1 MTFELIHKPT
11 FTNQLLRIP
20 RERIGQ
26 VLDKIERELRADP
39 APHDPVKKKLH
50 GYKGDVY
57 RLRSG
62 DYRVLYTYG
71 DGWVTLLGVDDR
83 KDVYRGEQLVAEE
96 PEILI
101 RAIPSVD
108 DWLEPK
114 PVTPA
119 WSMQRAQA
127 PRITPVPLEAPMDLP
142 MALTPD
148 LLRRLQIPAAYLDT
162 LCACAT
168 FDDLFAA
175 QIPEY
180 LRERL
185 FDNLT
190 ATNPDQTLNQPS
202 FVTGSVDNLLRF
214 TEGKLTAFLLQLSP
228 EQERFVT
235 RALHAQG
242 PTLLKGGPGSGKST
256 IALYRT
262 QALVRDLA
270 STPSPRILF
279 TTYTNALVTASRQLL
294 ETLLGADVRAV
305 EVRTVDSL
313 LKQIASPD
321 LKMYRMATRDDLA
334 EVMAAA
340 VATVQFHGDELQQRA
355 QRNALA
361 HLSPEYVVEELL
373 SVIEARRL
381 MAVQQYLQAG
391 RPGRRVPLNT
401 TQRTALW
408 RLRERFD
415 EELNARGL
423 LTWERIRSMAADRVA
438 AGGGPA
444 PYDAVVVDEAQDLN
458 PCALWTLTAL
468 CRTPHRLFI
477 TADANQSIYGAGFR
491 WSDVHEDLRFS
502 GRTGVLHTNFR
513 STREIG
519 EAAHSYLSAG
529 ALDDEPSDQQ
539 YRNSGPQPA
548 MRAVRDDAEEVDFLR
563 QFLPGAARE
572 FHLGIG
578 SCAVLCPSERSGR
591 AIASA
596 LRDCGVRAQFMAGR
610 DLDLSAQVVKV
621 ITLQSSKGLEFPV
634 VALAGFIQSRLSSDN
649 VGDADERA
657 EASARERRL
666 LFVGMTRAM
675 RALLVLTPARSD
687 DPLFTG
693 FDPKKWNV
701 ADEPARP

>member
-11 FTNQLLRIP
+11 FTNQLLLIP
-20 RERIGQ
+20 RERISQ
-26 VLDKIERELRADP
+26 ILTKIEKELRADP

-50 GYKGDVY
+50 GYRGDVY

-62 DYRVLYTYG
+62 DYRILYTYG

-83 KDVYRGEQLVAEE
+83 KDIYDKHGQVVAEG
-96 PEILI
+96 PDIPI
-101 RAIPSVD
+101 SSIPSIGD
-108 DWLEPK
+108 LLEPK
-114 PVTPA
+114 PAEPA
-119 WSMQRAQA
+119 WEQPASPVTLVASADA
-127 PRITPVPLEAPMDLP
+127 PTALPLT
-142 MALTPD
+142 LTPD
-148 LLRRLQIPAAYLDT
+148 LLRRLQVPDAYVDV

-168 FDDLFAA
+168 LEDLIAA
-175 QIPEY
+175 QIPQDI
-180 LRERL
+180 RDRL

-190 ATNPDQTLNQPS
+190 ATNPDQILNQPS

-214 TEGKLTAFLLQLSP
+214 AEGKLTAFLLQLSP

-256 IALYRT
+256 IALYRV
-262 QALVRDLA
+262 QALMRDLA
-270 STPSPRILF
+270 STPNPRILF

-294 ETLLGADVRAV
+294 ETLLGADLRAV

-313 LKQIASPD
+313 LWKIADPD
-321 LKMYRMATRDDLA
+321 MTNRRMATQDELA
-334 EVMAAA
+334 EVVAAA
-340 VATVQFHGDELQQRA
+340 LATVQFHGDELQQRA

-361 HLSPEYVVEELL
+361 RLSPEYVVEELL

-381 MAVQQYLQAG
+381 VTVQRYLQAG

-415 EELNARGL
+415 EELQARGL
-423 LTWERIRSMAADRVA
+423 LTWQRIRSMAADRVA
-438 AGGGPA
+438 AGDGPM
-444 PYDAVVVDEAQDLN
+444 PYDAVVVDEAQDLD
-458 PCALWTLTAL
+458 PSALWVLTAL
-468 CRTPHRLFI
+468 CRAPDRLFI

-491 WSDVHEDLRFS
+491 WSDVHEELRFS
-502 GRTGVLHTNFR
+502 GRTGILHTNFR

-519 EAAHSYLSAG
+519 KAAHSYLSAG
-529 ALDDEPSDQQ
+529 ALDDEQIDQE
-539 YRNSGPQPA
+539 YRHSGPQPA
-548 MRAVRDDAEEVDFLR
+548 MRVVRDVAEEADILQR
-563 QFLPGAARE
+563 YLPGAARA
-572 FHLGIG
+572 FHQGIG

-596 LRDCGVRAQFMAGR
+596 LGEYGVRAQFMTGR
-610 DLDLSAQVVKV
+610 DLDLSAQTVKV

-634 VALAGFIQSRLSSDN
+634 VALAGFTQSRASGDSAD
-649 VGDADERA
+649 DADERE

-675 RALLVLTPARSD
+675 RALLVLAPARYD
-687 DPLFTG
+687 NPLFTG
-693 FDPKKWNV
+693 FDPKWWNLT
-701 ADEPARP
+701 DQPGQQ